1 MPRVSWLNYWTPS
14 NGMLKSLAILLGLV
28 FALGACADEGS
39 DGSQVIVGLV
49 VDIRTGTGFGEVE
62 SFTVKEGSEEFEIF
76 VDPDATYDFPLAHLN
91 AHRAGAEPVRVAA
104 ETRAGRL
111 VAVAIGDA

>member
-1 MPRVSWLNYWTPS
+1 MRQA
-14 NGMLKSLAILLGLV
+14 LAILLGLV

-39 DGSQVIVGLV
+39 DGSQEIVGLV
-49 VDIRTGTGFGEVE
+49 IGIQTGTGFGEVE

-76 VDPDATYDFPLAHLN
+76 VDPDVTYEFPLAHLS
-91 AHRAGAEPVRVAA
+91 AHRAGAEPVRVQV